1 MQSPDLNL
9 LFALDVL
16 LEEGSVVGAAR
27 RMHLS
32 APAMSRTLARIREA
46 LGDPVFVKVGRRMVP
61 TPRAL
66 ALREQVHAS
75 VEGVRQL
82 LQPERDVDLPSLTR
96 HFNLHA
102 NDVFISAFGQALS
115 ERVRR
120 EAPHVL
126 LRFSPESESEDSVL
140 REGKVDLYIS
150 AMRPMGPDVHV
161 QPLFTTKFVGL
172 AREHHPIFRHAITP
186 ERFARYD
193 QISVSRRGRASGPI
207 DTALRGLGLS
217 RRVALVAPTFY
228 SGVFMLGTSDLILTL
243 PEHVAWMVQRLGI
256 RARAF
261 ELPLPLETVVIVQG
275 WHPRFQSDGAH
286 QWLRRTIRELC
297 TSRASEPAAQ

>member
-1 MQSPDLNL
+1 MSLMQSPDLNL

-27 RMHLS
+27 RMNLS

-46 LGDPVFVKVGRRMVP
+46 VGDPILVKVGRRMVP

-66 ALREQVHAS
+66 ALREQVHSS
-75 VEGVRQL
+75 VEGARQI
-82 LQPERDVDLPSLTR
+82 LQPEREVDLSTLKR
-96 HFNLHA
+96 NFNLHA
-102 NDVFISAFGQALS
+102 NDVFISAFGQVLLG
-115 ERVRR
+115 RVRR

-140 REGKVDLYIS
+140 RDGKVDLYIS
-150 AMRPMGPDVHV
+150 AMRPMGTDVHV
-161 QPLFTTKFVGL
+161 QTLFTTKFVGL
-172 AREHHPIFRHAITP
+172 ARDDHPIFQAEITP

-193 QISVSRRGRASGPI
+193 QISVSRRGRATGPI
-207 DTALRGLGLS
+207 DTALQALGLS
-217 RRVALVAPTFY
+217 RQVSLVVPTFH
-228 SGVFMLGTSDLILTL
+228 SGVFMLGTSDLILAL
-243 PEHVAWMVQRLGI
+243 PEHVAWAVQRMEI

-261 ELPLPLETVVIVQG
+261 TLPLPLETVVIVQG

-286 QWLRRTIRELC
+286 QWLRRIIREVC
-297 TSRASEPAAQ
+297 TVDAPSV